1 MIAITGANGQLGR
14 LVITSLLEKTDAAN
28 IIALVR
34 NPDSAAELKPLGI
47 EVRQADY
54 SKPETL
60 INAFEGVDK
69 LLLISGSEV
78 GSRVQQHQAVID
90 AVKDI
95 GLTLFAYTSILK
107 ADLSPM
113 ILAQEHKITEQAIK
127 DAGLPAVILRNG
139 WYSENYTQ
147 NIGGVL
153 EVGMVAGAAEEG
165 KLYTAARK
173 DYADAAAMIL
183 TSEQSHVGKIYE
195 LAGDHGFTLEQY
207 AAEISKQSG
216 KYIQFQ
222 SMKGEDFSNLL
233 VQLGLPEGF
242 AGVLADA
249 EIQAASGWL
258 ADDSKT
264 LNQLIGRDTTPLVE
278 SIAAVL

>member
-14 LVITSLLEKTDAAN
+14 LVITSLLERTGATN
-28 IIALVR
+28 IVALVR
-34 NPDSAAELKPLGI
+34 NPDSAAELKSLGI

-69 LLLISGSEV
+69 LLLISGNEV

-90 AVKDI
+90 AVKDK
-95 GLTLFAYTSILK
+95 GLTLFAYTSLLK

-113 ILAQEHKITEQAIK
+113 ILAQEHKLTEQAIK

-147 NIGGVL
+147 SIGGVL
-153 EVGMVAGAAEEG
+153 EAGMVAGAAEEG

-173 DYADAAAMIL
+173 DYAEAAAMVL
-183 TSEQSHVGKIYE
+183 TSEQSHVGKVYE
-195 LAGDHGFTLEQY
+195 LAGDYGFTLGQY

-216 KYIQFQ
+216 KHIQFQ
-222 SMKGEDFSNLL
+222 SMTGEDFANLL
-233 VQLGLPEGF
+233 VQIGLPEGF
-242 AGVLADA
+242 AGLLADA

-264 LNQLIGRDTTPLVE
+264 LNQLIGRDTTPLAE
-278 SIAAVL
+278 SIAKVL

>member
-14 LVITSLLEKTDAAN
+14 LVITSLLERTGATN
-28 IIALVR
+28 IVALVR
-34 NPDSAAELKPLGI
+34 NPDSAAELKSLGI

-69 LLLISGSEV
+69 LLLISGNEV

-90 AVKDI
+90 AVKDK
-95 GLTLFAYTSILK
+95 GLTLFAYTSLLK

-113 ILAQEHKITEQAIK
+113 ILAQEHKLTEQAIK

-147 NIGGVL
+147 SIGGVL
-153 EVGMVAGAAEEG
+153 EAGMVAGAAEEG

-173 DYADAAAMIL
+173 DYAEAAAMVL
-183 TSEQSHVGKIYE
+183 TSEQSHVGKVYE
-195 LAGDHGFTLEQY
+195 LAGDHGFTLGQY

-216 KYIQFQ
+216 KHIQFQ
-222 SMKGEDFSNLL
+222 SMTGEDFANLL
-233 VQLGLPEGF
+233 AQIGLPEGF
-242 AGVLADA
+242 AGLLADA

-264 LNQLIGRDTTPLVE
+264 LNQLIGRDTTPLAE
-278 SIAAVL
+278 SIATVL